1 MQLNLRFSFYFCL
14 SFFFFCVCFSYLLS
28 LFWEV
33 FSGLIKFNVFMLF
46 LIAFFSGRVGVYS
59 TSLNTL
65 ISSRST
71 FRSSASRFCYK
82 RLIWCVL
89 SCTMMFFTVPS
100 RLLYDAF
107 CTRFQHQVW
116 PSIQC
121 VSSSECEYWQSYWI
135 SPILDFLR
143 LQKFRSSHVYFHMIL
158 WSFAFYNTYL
168 LNHCIARS

>member
-89 SCTMMFFTVPS
+89 SCTMMFFTVPAC
-100 RLLYDAF
+100 LLVKYYFTTHFAQDF
-107 CTRFQHQVW
+107 NIKCDR

-121 VSSSECEYWQSYWI
+121 VSSSECEYWQSYLGFSKTSKI
-135 SPILDFLR
+135 QVLPCLFPHDFMVVCFL
-143 LQKFRSSHVYFHMIL
+143 
-158 WSFAFYNTYL
+158 
-168 LNHCIARS
+168 